1 MSYPMTSQLQ
11 QYAEKESEM
20 FGKTKGPDD
29 GDRVPAPVQQFQRL
43 AVAQSSAPDAADT
56 ISSIGADVTIVG
68 KLTGEGTVKVFG
80 RIEGELRAATV
91 IISDG
96 AQVEGDLVADDVTIG
111 GRVKGTIHADRV
123 KLASTAVVQGDI
135 FHRSLS
141 IEENARFEGS
151 SRREDNATEIPLRGA
166 RPAPAAAAHEANG
179 KLNSD
184 KDSHASTTA

>member
-1 MSYPMTSQLQ
+1 
-11 QYAEKESEM
+11 M
-20 FGKTKGPDD
+20 FGKTKSDES
-29 GDRVPAPVQQFQRL
+29 DRVPGPAQQFQRL
-43 AVAQSSAPDAADT
+43 AETQSSPEAADT
-56 ISSIGADVTIVG
+56 VSSISADVTIVG

-91 IISDG
+91 VIADG

-135 FHRSLS
+135 FHRSLA

-151 SRREDNATEIPLRGA
+151 SRREDGTAEVPLRGGQTSRSA
-166 RPAPAAAAHEANG
+166 SAAHEANG
-179 KLNSD
+179 KLNGD
-184 KDSHASTTA
+184 KDSHAGAAA